1 MSMFANT
8 ARIGVRRGIIEL
20 KQALRSY
27 SDIAG
32 ILFPSVILL
41 VVMVF
46 MRGSTIGNT
55 GFSLGAATLPSS
67 LGMNV
72 AFGGMMVLAQ
82 SLAME
87 REDGTLLRAKATPN
101 GMQAYLISKVVTV
114 SIGAVFGMLLL
125 LIPGA
130 FLFDGLALGSVGSWL
145 LLLVVVGIGLV
156 ATMPLGAVIGS
167 MFKNPRNAGLM
178 MLPMMGMVG
187 ISGIFFP
194 LSEAARW
201 LQDIAQIFPIYWL
214 GLGMRHALLPDSLKV
229 VEIGGS
235 WRPVEMLL
243 VLTAWAVAGLLVA
256 PIVLRRMA
264 RRESGS
270 NMERLRENAMKRV
283 T

>member
-1 MSMFANT
+1 MFANT